1 MIADTSERGS
11 AMDRIRVKQFLWEL
25 TRWAAGQADIQAV
38 ALVGSH
44 ARGTATETSDVDLV
58 VIANQPQMYLL
69 ERTWTHAFGEVVN
82 EQVEEYGRLVS
93 LRVRYAN
100 GLEVEYG
107 LTDPS
112 WADIPLDDG
121 TRQVISGGM
130 RVLFE
135 RRPRSSA
142 NN

>member
-1 MIADTSERGS
+1 MG
-11 AMDRIRVKQFLWEL
+11 RIRVEEFLREFTL
-25 TRWAAGQADIQAV
+25 WASGQVNIQAV

-58 VIANQPQMYLL
+58 VVANQPQLYLK
-69 ERTWTHAFGEVVN
+69 ERTWTHAFGEVVKQ
-82 EQVEEYGRLVS
+82 QVEEYGRVVS
-93 LRVRYAN
+93 LRVQYAN

-112 WADIPLDDG
+112 WAEVPLDEG
-121 TRQVISGGM
+121 TREVMSGGL

-135 RRPRSSA
+135 RGPLFPSS
-142 NN
+142 N